1 MDVEK
6 YLRICEQL
14 GEEPDPERMPLD
26 RSGFPEEVQVAF
38 FISDQMSEKWDGM
51 SGSYLGKNWL
61 EAQELFKLY
70 EIPNPKEILGFMQMH
85 DMYLMKKRFEDGE
98 RRRKSKEKQPSGGK
112 QYTHNVRG

>member
-1 MDVEK
+1 
-6 YLRICEQL
+6 
-14 GEEPDPERMPLD
+14 MPLELSD
-26 RSGFPEEVQVAF
+26 FPEEVQVAF
-38 FISDQMSEKWDGM
+38 FMFQLLSDQWDGM

-85 DMYLMKKRFEDGE
+85 DMYLMKKRFEDAE